1 VEKWNHA
8 QKYRFI
14 RIWKE
19 NRRLFVWLNRID
31 VSTGNK
37 NKNRSALNRISP
49 EGRFHIFS
57 LIAPGSGN
65 LISGICEY
73 MKIFQ
78 NLSLFILFLASL
90 PQVTDAQDI
99 LPPVRFWKGQSE
111 SIAVGPDHP
120 WCTPAEKKGF
130 LQTPSYK
137 ETMDWINKLCGKTN
151 LLKTIIIGKTLEGR
165 DLMMVVASTDE
176 AKDATSFK
184 ASSKPCLLVQ
194 AGIHSGEIDGKDAGL
209 MLLRD
214 ITMGSKKSLLDKVN
228 LLFVPILNADG
239 HERSSA
245 FNRPNQ
251 RGPANMGWRT
261 NAQNLN
267 LNRDYA
273 RLDTREIR
281 AMVNVINDWDS
292 DFYMDIH
299 VTDGVDFQYDIT
311 YNYVGNYGHSPAI
324 ASWMSRIYS
333 PFVDKGLKAM
343 GHTPGPFLVPTNWT
357 DFTEGVIDY
366 PAGPNFSN
374 VYADLRHLPG
384 LLVETHSLKPY
395 KQRVLG
401 TYVLLEETMKILGNE
416 SDVLQ
421 DAIRKD
427 EARRPARIVLTMKSP
442 DSKKPTADS
451 ILLPGIRSKKEYSEI
466 LGSEVIRWTGEI
478 ETRMV
483 PAYILKEPGITVET
497 PKGYWIPA
505 SCPDVLERVKLHGIQ
520 MSILKEAQTMPME
533 MYRIREPKFS
543 AAPFEGRIQVKGKA
557 VPESNEVLMPVGSA
571 WIPTD
576 QALGELAVLLLEPD
590 CPESFLQWGFFH
602 SIFQKTEYAE
612 AYFMEP
618 MANKMLADSPILR
631 GQFHQKKKEDPLFI
645 KNPDAVL
652 EWFYERS
659 PYYDK
664 TYQLYP
670 VGKE

>member
-1 VEKWNHA
+1 MKTN
-8 QKYRFI
+8 
-14 RIWKE
+14 
-19 NRRLFVWLNRID
+19 RLFSSFLILWTILPAVPLN
-31 VSTGNK
+31 
-37 NKNRSALNRISP
+37 
-49 EGRFHIFS
+49 
-57 LIAPGSGN
+57 
-65 LISGICEY
+65 
-73 MKIFQ
+73 
-78 NLSLFILFLASL
+78 
-90 PQVTDAQDI
+90 AQDF
-99 LPPVRFWKGQSE
+99 LPPARLWKGKSE
-111 SIAVGPDHP
+111 SIAVGPAHA
-120 WCTPAEKKGF
+120 WCTPAEKSGF
-130 LQTPSYK
+130 VQTPSYK
-137 ETMDWINKLCGKTN
+137 ETMDWINKLCSQSP
-151 LLKTIIIGKTLEGR
+151 LLKTISIGKTLEGR
-165 DLMMVVASTDE
+165 ELIMVVVSTE
-176 AKDATSFK
+176 AAKDAATIK
-184 ASSKPCLLVQ
+184 ASTKPCLLVQ

-214 ITMGSKKSLLDKVN
+214 IAVGSKKSLLDRVN

-281 AMVNVINDWDS
+281 AMVDVMNDWDA

-311 YNYVGNYGHSPAI
+311 YNYVGKHGHSPAI
-324 ASWMSRIYS
+324 SSWFSKIYS
-333 PFVDKGLKAM
+333 PFVDKGLQAM
-343 GHTPGPFLVPTNWT
+343 GHIPGPFLIPTNWT

-401 TYVLLEETMKILGNE
+401 TYVLLEETMKILGKE
-416 SDVLQ
+416 SQALQ
-421 DAIRKD
+421 EAIRTDK
-427 EARRPARIVLTMKSP
+427 ARRPSSVVLAMKSP

-466 LGSEVIRWTGEI
+466 LGSEVVRWTGE
-478 ETRMV
+478 EVTKNV
-483 PAYILKEPGITVET
+483 PSYVLKEPAISVQT
-497 PKGYWIPA
+497 PKGYWVP
-505 SCPDVLERVKLHGIQ
+505 SYCPDVLERLKIHGIQ
-520 MSILKEAQTMPME
+520 MTILKEPQSMPLD
-533 MYRIREPKFS
+533 MYRIREPKFAS
-543 AAPFEGRIQVKGKA
+543 APFEGRIQVKGKA
-557 VPESNEVLMPVGSA
+557 ILENKEVLMPVGSA
-571 WIPTD
+571 WIPSD
-576 QALGELAVLLLEPD
+576 QPLGELAVLLLEPD

-618 MANKMLADSPILR
+618 LAARMLTETPALR
-631 GQFHQKKKEDPLFI
+631 DQLRQKKKEDPAFA
-645 KNPDAVL
+645 KNPDAIL

-664 TYQLYP
+664 TYLLYP

>member
-1 VEKWNHA
+1 MKS
-8 QKYRFI
+8 I
-14 RIWKE
+14 RI
-19 NRRLFVWLNRID
+19 LPTL
-31 VSTGNK
+31 
-37 NKNRSALNRISP
+37 
-49 EGRFHIFS
+49 
-57 LIAPGSGN
+57 LILLTVLTSH
-65 LISGICEY
+65 E
-73 MKIFQ
+73 
-78 NLSLFILFLASL
+78 
-90 PQVTDAQDI
+90 TEAQDF
-99 LPPVRFWKGQSE
+99 LPPARTWKGQSE
-111 SIAVGPDHP
+111 AIVVGPAHP
-120 WCTPAEKKGF
+120 WCTPAEKTGF
-130 LQTPSYK
+130 VQTPSYK
-137 ETMDWINKLCGKTN
+137 ETMDWINKLCTQTN
-151 LLKTIIIGKTLEGR
+151 LLKTISIGKTLEGR
-165 DLMMVVASTDE
+165 DLVMVVASVDPI
-176 AKDATSFK
+176 KDAASIK

-214 ITMGSKKSLLDKVN
+214 VTMGSKKSLLDRVN

-239 HERSSA
+239 HERSSE

-281 AMVNVINDWDS
+281 AMVNVMNEWGA

-311 YNYVGNYGHSPAI
+311 YNFVGNYGHSPAI
-324 ASWMSRIYS
+324 SSWMTNKYS
-333 PFVDKGLKAM
+333 PFVDKGLQAM
-343 GHTPGPFLVPTNWT
+343 GHIPGPFLVPTNWK

-374 VYADLRHLPG
+374 VYSDLRHLPG

-401 TYVLLEETMKILGNE
+401 TYVLLEETMKILGKE
-416 SDVLQ
+416 SSALQ

-427 EARRPARIVLTMKSP
+427 EARRPVAVTLTMKAP
-442 DSKKPTADS
+442 DPKLPTSDS
-451 ILLPGIRSKKEYSEI
+451 VLLPGIHSRKEYSEI
-466 LGSEVIRWTGEI
+466 LGSDVVRWTGEK
-478 ETRMV
+478 ETKMV
-483 PAYILKEPGITVET
+483 PSYVLKGPGLTIPT
-497 PKGYWIPA
+497 PKGYWVPA
-505 SCPDVLERVKLHGIQ
+505 YCPDVLERLKIHGIQ
-520 MSILKEAQTMPME
+520 MTILKEQQSIPLD
-533 MYRIREPKFS
+533 MYRIREPKFAS
-543 AAPFEGRIQVKGKA
+543 APFEGRIQVKGK
-557 VPESNEVLMPVGSA
+557 PVLEHKELLLPVGSA
-571 WIPTD
+571 WVTTD
-576 QALGELAVLLLEPD
+576 QPLGELAVLLLEPD

-602 SIFQKTEYAE
+602 SIFQKTEYVE

-618 MANKMLADSPILR
+618 LAAKMLADSPALR
-631 GQFHQKKKEDPLFI
+631 EQFYRKKKEDPNFS
-645 KNPDAVL
+645 KNPDAIL
-652 EWFYERS
+652 EWFYEQS

>member
-1 VEKWNHA
+1 MKT
-8 QKYRFI
+8 I
-14 RIWKE
+14 RI
-19 NRRLFVWLNRID
+19 L
-31 VSTGNK
+31 
-37 NKNRSALNRISP
+37 SP
-49 EGRFHIFS
+49 I
-57 LIAPGSGN
+57 L
-65 LISGICEY
+65 
-73 MKIFQ
+73 
-78 NLSLFILFLASL
+78 ILFAVLSF
-90 PQVTDAQDI
+90 TETTAQDF
-99 LPPVRFWKGQSE
+99 LPPARPWKGQSE
-111 SIAVGPDHP
+111 AIAVGYGHP
-120 WCTPAEKKGF
+120 WCTPAEKSGF
-130 LQTPSYK
+130 VQTPSYK
-137 ETMDWINKLCGKTN
+137 ETMDWINKLCAQTN
-151 LLKTIIIGKTLEGR
+151 LLKTVSIGKTLEGR
-165 DLMMVVASTDE
+165 DLIMVVASTDA
-176 AKDATSFK
+176 AKDAASVK

-281 AMVNVINDWDS
+281 AMVTVMNEWDA

-311 YNYVGNYGHSPAI
+311 YNYVGSIGHSPAI
-324 ASWMSRIYS
+324 SSWFTKTYS
-333 PFVDKGLKAM
+333 PFVDKGLQSM

-357 DFTEGVIDY
+357 DFTEGVIEF

-401 TYVLLEETMKILGNE
+401 TYVLLEETMKILGRE
-416 SDVLQ
+416 SQALQ

-427 EARRPARIVLTMKSP
+427 EARRPANVVLTMKSP
-442 DSKKPTADS
+442 DSKKPTSDS

-466 LGSEVIRWTGEI
+466 LGSEVVRWTGEK
-478 ETRMV
+478 ETKMV
-483 PAYILKEPGITVET
+483 PSYILKEPGLTVQT
-497 PKGYWIPA
+497 PKGYWVPA
-505 SCPDVLERVKLHGIQ
+505 SCPEVLERLKLHGIQ
-520 MSILKEAQTMPME
+520 MTISKEAQSMPLD
-533 MYRIREPKFS
+533 MYRIREPKFGT
-543 AAPFEGRIQVKGKA
+543 APFEGRIQVKGKA
-557 VPESNEVLMPVGSA
+557 VIENKEILMPSGSA
-571 WIPTD
+571 WIPSD
-576 QALGELAVLLLEPD
+576 QPLGELAVLLLEPE

-618 MANKMLADSPILR
+618 LAAKMLADSQALR
-631 GQFHQKKKEDPLFI
+631 EQFYQKKKDDPAFA
-645 KNPDAVL
+645 KNPDAIL

-664 TYQLYP
+664 TYLLYP